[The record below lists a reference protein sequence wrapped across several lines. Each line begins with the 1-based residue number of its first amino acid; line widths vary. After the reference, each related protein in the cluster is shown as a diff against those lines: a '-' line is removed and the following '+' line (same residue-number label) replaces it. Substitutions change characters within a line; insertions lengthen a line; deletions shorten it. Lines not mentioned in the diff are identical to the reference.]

1 MYKYDYFIVA
11 FYTASKIQI
20 YISFMIHGYVLFLKL
35 ANKMHNWYTLN
46 IINREKWNILIA
58 EFIKEILNIF
68 ILINK

>member
-1 MYKYDYFIVA
+1 MIILLSLFIRLVK
-11 FYTASKIQI
+11 FSY
-20 YISFMIHGYVLFLKL
+20 YISFMLHGYVLFLKL